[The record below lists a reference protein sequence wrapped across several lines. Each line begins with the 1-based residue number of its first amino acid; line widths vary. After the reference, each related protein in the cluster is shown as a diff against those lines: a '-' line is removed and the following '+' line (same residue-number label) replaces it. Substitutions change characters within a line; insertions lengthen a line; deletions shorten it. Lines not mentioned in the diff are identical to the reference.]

1 MGSLVEV
8 IPQRLRSISPEKA
21 AEKPAPGKWSE
32 KEELGHLL
40 DSAAN
45 NHQRMV
51 RTQLEDSPAL
61 PGYAQDQWVA
71 LHRYQERGW
80 GELIEIWETLNRQ
93 LLAAA
98 EAASPEQRQRTC
110 SVVLGTAHAQFCL
123 RRLCRPHV
131 APPRTPGG
139 AGGRRASPTGYNLKR
154 NRQVDA
160 MAPRVTSITPASL
173 TYH

>member
-1 MGSLVEV
+1 MELMGLMGSLVEV

-61 PGYAQDQWVA
+61 PGYTQDQWVA

-110 SVVLGTAHAQFCL
+110 SVAGSGPLTLSFVFDDYVRHMLHHLAHLGVQ
-123 RRLCRPHV
+123 V
-131 APPRTPGG
+131 EDVQAPP
-139 AGGRRASPTGYNLKR
+139 
-154 NRQVDA
+154 
-160 MAPRVTSITPASL
+160 VTT
-173 TYH
+173 